1 MAYASRAGR
10 ARVSASKP
18 RAFAVCQ
25 RCGFWY
31 NRDQLQNQRAW
42 RGAALLQTWLFV
54 CPRCLDVPQEN
65 DRVVAL
71 PADPVPVQLPFPED
85 FSVAQSVMGLAAA
98 AEIDPHTG
106 LAKPLAT
113 TAMQTTG
120 LTQLPLQAATLASE
134 AGGGVAMVTTNAAS
148 MIMGPASPW
157 GAPQNTGAIIMAP
170 TPSGRPPGY
179 ALEAVMPTAQTNG
192 QTVEYGVPL
201 PITSIIADGTP
212 LVRVTCNAP
221 HGLTLNKQIVVR
233 GTLNPLADGAFS
245 ATPMTATV
253 FSYGCYSPVE
263 RGSLLGPETV
273 IVTAQVGLPRDFP
286 ALPQTGLPQSR
297 KTKQAQ

>member
-10 ARVSASKP
+10 AKVSARHP
-18 RAFAVCQ
+18 RAQAVCQ
-25 RCGFWY
+25 RCGFWF
-31 NRDQLQNQRAW
+31 NREDLQNQRAW
-42 RGAALLQTWLFV
+42 RGAALMQTWLFV
-54 CPRCLDVPQEN
+54 CARCLDVPQEN

-71 PADPVPVQLPFPED
+71 PADPVPIPLPFPEN
-85 FSVAQSVMGLAAA
+85 FSVAQSVMGLAAPT
-98 AEIDPHTG
+98 EIDPHTG
-106 LAKPLAT
+106 LAKPIAT
-113 TAMQTTG
+113 TVMQTTG
-120 LTQLPLQAATLASE
+120 LTPSLPNVTLASE
-134 AGGGVAMVTTNAAS
+134 TDEIAMVTATGTQ
-148 MIMGPASPW
+148 MIMGPRSG
-157 GAPQNTGAIIMAP
+157 GAPLNTGAIVMAP

-179 ALEAVMPTAQTNG
+179 ALEAVMPTAQTDG
-192 QTVEYGVPL
+192 VTVEYGVPL

-245 ATPMTATV
+245 VTPMTATV
-253 FSYGCYSPVE
+253 FSYGCYSPID
-263 RGSLLGPETV
+263 RGTILGPETV

-297 KTKQAQ
+297 KTRRAQ